1 MQVVCLPQIFDISQR
16 HGAGLFP
23 TLLQLPESI
32 EGVVE
37 RFVAVDQLFELIDD
51 FQFDLI
57 VVFLLFFEFGDEVVA
72 L

>member
-1 MQVVCLPQIFDISQR
+1 
-16 HGAGLFP
+16 
-23 TLLQLPESI
+23 LLQLPESI